1 MLFPKI
7 IEYQPYSICNANC
20 AYCPVGSL
28 NRIDKTKGSSISEEV
43 FNAMI
48 EQTMGRKIKR
58 ISPHLNCEP
67 LLCKNL
73 PDQIRTW
80 KKYHPNAQ
88 ISFSTNCV
96 FLTEKNFMDCYEAG
110 LDGME
115 LHFMGVTKD
124 YHEKAMQTK
133 YDKVRK
139 NVELVLELKKKNNI
153 DMDVYIFSH
162 RLNGATLNQ
171 WYEFAQEWIEKG
183 ANVYLGPLW
192 NRAGWYGKEF
202 DEKKLGLLKSDD
214 PHPCN
219 KPWEQ
224 IAIEHTGEVTL
235 CSLDY
240 KHDIKIGNILENDI
254 ETIWNNEIMKKYQ
267 DGQNDKS
274 KLKELTLCK
283 DCIRGG
289 RYYLNEQ
296 TLTNLITKK
305 TNNPLEKIIHKS
317 YLGILNYL

>member
-115 LHFMGVTKD
+115 LHFMGVTK
-124 YHEKAMQTK
+124 E
-133 YDKVRK
+133 
-139 NVELVLELKKKNNI
+139 
-153 DMDVYIFSH
+153 
-162 RLNGATLNQ
+162 
-171 WYEFAQEWIEKG
+171 
-183 ANVYLGPLW
+183 
-192 NRAGWYGKEF
+192 
-202 DEKKLGLLKSDD
+202 
-214 PHPCN
+214 
-219 KPWEQ
+219 
-224 IAIEHTGEVTL
+224 
-235 CSLDY
+235 
-240 KHDIKIGNILENDI
+240 
-254 ETIWNNEIMKKYQ
+254 
-267 DGQNDKS
+267 
-274 KLKELTLCK
+274 
-283 DCIRGG
+283 
-289 RYYLNEQ
+289 
-296 TLTNLITKK
+296 
-305 TNNPLEKIIHKS
+305 
-317 YLGILNYL
+317 